1 MSTTVTQDEVLAKL
15 YRDLT
20 RLAGEIA
27 VDRCR
32 TRVLLRLVKEHA
44 GVTDDQLD
52 ALFREEVEANLEGF
66 VHGITEPMLAE
77 LRGPEA
83 GGGCCGGQGRAAE

>member
-1 MSTTVTQDEVLAKL
+1 MSTTTTVTQDEVLAKL

-32 TRVLLRLVKEHA
+32 TRVLLRLVKEKT
-44 GVTDDQLD
+44 GVTDAELDQ
-52 ALFREEVEANLEGF
+52 LFREEVETNLEGF
-66 VHGITEPMLAE
+66 VHGITQPMVEE
-77 LRGPEA
+77 LQGPEA
-83 GGGCCGGQGRAAE
+83 GGCCGGHGHAH

>member
-1 MSTTVTQDEVLAKL
+1 MSTTNTVTQDDVLAKL

-32 TRVLLRLVKEHA
+32 TRVLLRLVKEKT
-44 GVTDDQLD
+44 GVTDEELD
-52 ALFREEVEANLEGF
+52 TLFREEVEANLEGF

-77 LRGPEA
+77 LRAPEA
-83 GGGCCGGQGRAAE
+83 GGCCGGHC